1 MSIAFRLRFLP
12 LLRIWW
18 SPISFSSIAIRLEP
32 PVSSPVLQDAL
43 LLALEYI
50 HESIV
55 VDGADSIY
63 LLILF
68 LCRAMV

>member
-1 MSIAFRLRFLP
+1 
-12 LLRIWW
+12 
-18 SPISFSSIAIRLEP
+18 
-32 PVSSPVLQDAL
+32 LQDAL